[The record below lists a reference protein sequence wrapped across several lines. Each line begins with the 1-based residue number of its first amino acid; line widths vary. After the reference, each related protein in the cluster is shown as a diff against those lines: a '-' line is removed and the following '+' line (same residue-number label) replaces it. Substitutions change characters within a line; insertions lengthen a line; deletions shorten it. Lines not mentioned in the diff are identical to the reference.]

1 MNTLTLI
8 FDSIDELN
16 MDLDEKSQITKAED
30 THLFGSGDSLDSLA
44 LINLITIIEQKI
56 EVETGNYI
64 SLADEKAMSLD
75 ESPFKTVTTLKE
87 YINTLINDN
96 KQQ

>member
-1 MNTLTLI
+1 MNTIKLI

-16 MDLDEKSQITKAED
+16 TDLDEKARITKSED

-56 EVETGNYI
+56 EEETGHYI

-87 YINTLINDN
+87 YINTLLDDN
-96 KQQ
+96 K

>member
-1 MNTLTLI
+1 MNTLQLI

-16 MDLDEKSQITKAED
+16 LELSENEKIQKSED
-30 THLFGSGDSLDSLA
+30 THLFGSGDSLDSLT
-44 LINLITIIEQKI
+44 LINLITVIEQKI
-56 EVETGNYI
+56 EEQTGDYV

-75 ESPFKTVTTLKE
+75 ESPFKTVSTLKD

-96 KQQ
+96 K

>member
-1 MNTLTLI
+1 MNTLNLI

-16 MDLDEKSQITKAED
+16 LNLDENERITKAED
-30 THLFGSGDSLDSLA
+30 TRLFGSGDSLDSLA

-56 EVETGNYI
+56 EEESGEYI

-75 ESPFKTVTTLKE
+75 ESPFKTVATLKN
-87 YINTLINDN
+87 YIDILINN
-96 KQQ
+96 GKQ